1 MRRRNR
7 VPGVTKNPA
16 FKDFSFPPELVI
28 LLAMLFP
35 LIKELL
41 QSNPDGRLINI
52 RGWVRTRREMKNL
65 IFVEVND
72 GSCFRSIQCTFDT
85 AGSLDTATVGALA
98 ELSTGA
104 AVEISGALVSS
115 PASGQEVEA
124 AASSLVIVGQAP
136 AENTADAPAYPLQKK
151 RHSLEFLR
159 EIAHLRARTNTF
171 GAVARVRNRLA
182 FAVHEF
188 FQSRSFQYVHTPIIT
203 ASDAEG
209 AGVMFQVTTLDL
221 AALAKEGKVPDYTG
235 DFFGKRAFLT
245 VSGQLEA
252 ETYALAL
259 SRVYTFGPTF
269 RAENSN
275 TTRHLAEFWMIEPEA
290 AFACLEDNMALAED
304 FLKSLFTTVL
314 KDCREDLEFFDAH
327 VEKGIIGTLESVVS
341 SAFTH
346 MTYTEAVKE
355 LEKAAA
361 PSAMGPGVMFEFKPY
376 WGCDLQSEHEKF
388 LTEQVVKGPVI
399 LTDYPKDI
407 KAFYM
412 KMNSDGKTVR
422 AMDVLVPRLGEII
435 GGSQREENH
444 DALRERMTSMG
455 MKTEDYSWYLDLRR
469 YGSAPHSGFGLGFE
483 RLIQYVT
490 GMANIRDVI
499 PYPRAVGQAEF

>member
-1 MRRRNR
+1 M
-7 VPGVTKNPA
+7 
-16 FKDFSFPPELVI
+16 
-28 LLAMLFP
+28 FP

-41 QSNPDGRLINI
+41 VSPADGRPICV

-65 IFVEVND
+65 VFVEISD
-72 GSCFRSIQCTFDT
+72 GSCFKGIQCTFDT
-85 AGSLDTATVGALA
+85 TGNLDAGTAAALA

-104 AVEISGALVSS
+104 AVEIKGALVPS
-115 PASGQEVEA
+115 PASGQAVEA
-124 AASSLVIVGQAP
+124 AASSLVITGPAP
-136 AENTADAPAYPLQKK
+136 AESAGSVPAYPLQKK

-171 GAVARVRNRLA
+171 GAVTRVRNRLA

-188 FQSRSFQYVHTPIIT
+188 FQSRGFQYIHTPIIT

-209 AGVMFQVTTLDL
+209 AGAMFQVTTLDS
-221 AALAKEGKVPDYTG
+221 AALVKAGRAPDYTQ
-235 DFFGKRAFLT
+235 DFFGKKAFLT

-252 ETYALAL
+252 ETYAAAL

-290 AFACLEDNMALAED
+290 AFFRLEDNMALAEE
-304 FLKSLFTTVL
+304 FLKSLFGAVL
-314 KDCREDLEFFDAH
+314 KDCAEDLEFFDSH
-327 VEKGIIGTLESVVS
+327 IEKGIIGTLESVVS
-341 SAFTH
+341 SKFTH
-346 MTYTEAVKE
+346 MTYTEAVAE
-355 LEKAAA
+355 LEKTVQ
-361 PSAMGPGVMFEFKPY
+361 GRQGLFEFKPY

-388 LTEQVVKGPVI
+388 LTEKVACGPVI
-399 LTDYPKDI
+399 LTDYPKEI

-412 KMNSDGKTVR
+412 KMNGDGKTVR

-435 GGSQREENH
+435 GGSEREE
-444 DALRERMTSMG
+444 DCAALERRMAALG
-455 MKTEDYSWYLDLRR
+455 MNAEEYSWYLDLRR
-469 YGSAPHSGFGLGFE
+469 YGSVPHSGFGMGFE

-499 PYPRAVGQAEF
+499 PFPRAAGQAEF